1 MCMGVKTD
9 SVQHSFYLEE
19 GDRMFLR
26 NVGFD
31 LPSDTASHHR
41 QSNIQ
46 IVTWL
51 NDKSLEMRCRGRM
64 EEISWTDRVRTEEV
78 LHGVTEERN
87 VLHTVER
94 RKANWIGH
102 ILCRNCLLKH
112 VIGGKIGRRI

>member
-1 MCMGVKTD
+1 
-9 SVQHSFYLEE
+9 LEE

-31 LPSDTASHHR
+31 LPSNTASHHG

-51 NDKSLEMRCRGRM
+51 YDKGLEMRCRRRM
-64 EEISWTDRVRTEEV
+64 EKISWADRVRTEEV
-78 LHGVTEERN
+78 LHRVKERN
-87 VLHTVER
+87 ILHTVIR

-102 ILCRNCLLKH
+102 FLRRNCLLEH
-112 VIGGKIGRRI
+112 VIEGKIGVRIEVTGR